1 MCPDPVCCFSCSHFL
16 AMAEN
21 EEKGNSYLSQYQNTH
36 VQGTYMPRSMHSEW
50 VLWRT
55 WGSDTVSTEPGF
67 KPKGLSDSKGPSFS
81 LYLQLMN
88 LKQIFPICLWLHFI
102 NHTHFKF
109 KNSFLLVNKCLF
121 KIQYVVGPV
130 SGTGVFQKE
139 SAIQK
144 LICWQ
149 RQKDKKHIDCE

>member
-1 MCPDPVCCFSCSHFL
+1 MCLNPVCCFSCSHFL

-21 EEKGNSYLSQYQNTH
+21 EEKGNSYLPQYQNTH

-50 VLWRT
+50 VLWRM
-55 WGSDTVSTEPGF
+55 WGSDTVSAEPGQTPRSVWFWRALIQSVFATYEF
-67 KPKGLSDSKGPSFS
+67 KA
-81 LYLQLMN
+81 
-88 LKQIFPICLWLHFI
+88 QIFPICLLLHFK

-121 KIQYVVGPV
+121 KIQHVVGPV
-130 SGTGVFQKE
+130 SGTGVFQRECALK
-139 SAIQK
+139 K

-149 RQKDKKHIDCE
+149 KQKDKKHIDSE